1 MSTTYEKL
9 KQQQYAR
16 TYYEK
21 NREVLLAKAREDRA
35 KNPAKYAAY
44 QRAYRERHPERAR
57 EIAKESWRRHYALH
71 REQEKERQRTI
82 RSKGTKEVHEAENTV
97 R

>member
-1 MSTTYEKL
+1 LSTTYEKL

-44 QRAYRERHPERAR
+44 QRSYRERHPERAR

-71 REQEKERQRTI
+71 REQEKERQKII
-82 RSKGTKEVHEAENTV
+82 RLKGTKDVHEAENTV